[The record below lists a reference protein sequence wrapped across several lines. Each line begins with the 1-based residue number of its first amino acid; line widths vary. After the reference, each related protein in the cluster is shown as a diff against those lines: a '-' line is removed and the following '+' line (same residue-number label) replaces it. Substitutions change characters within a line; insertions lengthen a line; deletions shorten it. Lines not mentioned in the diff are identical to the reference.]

1 MTDVFTPEKRSE
13 VMSKIRSKNT
23 RPEETVLKWL
33 FNSGFRYKKNVAA
46 LPGKPDVVLP
56 KYRAAIFVHGCFWHG
71 HEGCKYF
78 VVPKTRTDWWLEKI
92 RRNREKD
99 DEAQDLLWQAGWRVF
114 VLWECELRRKAEAEL
129 RLGKLAAELRS
140 LMTEE
145 GRMKK

>member
-1 MTDVFTPEKRSE
+1 MADVFSPEKRSE
-13 VMSKIRSKNT
+13 VMSKIRSANT
-23 RPEETVLKWL
+23 RPEETVRKWL
-33 FNSGFRYKKNVAA
+33 FNSCFRYKKNVAA